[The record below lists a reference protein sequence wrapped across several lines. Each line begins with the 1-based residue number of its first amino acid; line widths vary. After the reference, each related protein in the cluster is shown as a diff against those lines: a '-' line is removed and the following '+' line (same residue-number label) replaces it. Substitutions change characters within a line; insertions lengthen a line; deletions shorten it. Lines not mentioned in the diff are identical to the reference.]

1 MIMDR
6 DTQEG
11 VEVAWHKLTVVKEKL
26 SLKEDC
32 GIRYPMVTVPLSYT
46 LGDKVIETEAKQ
58 IISLDDGLPIGNPV
72 SSSYGMITNEQ
83 MLDMISDALLGTRY
97 EIVSLGTVCNRA
109 KAFVSIKLSD
119 DIVAAG
125 RLTKNVLNIM
135 WGHGGLMSV
144 IGNSGLTV
152 VVCQNTLNVAL
163 AEKGDFRFTIKHTK
177 FAADRL
183 GGMAEAIDR
192 HCGVVAEFQAAMDSL
207 DSIDCEEE
215 TARKITAG
223 ILTPASFEKE
233 AKVSTRTMNMVDK
246 VVSLYRHGAGN
257 NGRTMADLFN
267 GATDYFTHESSGG
280 DDPWKQFVSSEF
292 GSAADSKR
300 EWFNVLT
307 DDTSRQLMKARGE
320 QVLLVA

>member
-11 VEVAWHKLTVVKEKL
+11 TEVAWHKLTIVKEKL

-32 GIRYPMVTVPLSYT
+32 GIRYPMVTIPLSYT
-46 LGDKVIETEAKQ
+46 IGDKVIETESKQ
-58 IISLDDGLPIGNPV
+58 IVSLDDGLPVGNPV
-72 SSSYGMITNEQ
+72 SSSYGLISNEM
-83 MLDMISDALLGTRY
+83 MLDMIGDALSGTQH
-97 EIVSLGTVCNRA
+97 EIVSLGTVCDRA

-163 AEKGDFRFTIKHTK
+163 SEKGDFRFTIKHTK

-183 GGMAEAIDR
+183 GGMSEAIDR
-192 HCGVVAEFQAAMDSL
+192 HCGVVAEFQHAMDSMEA
-207 DSIDCEEE
+207 IDCEEE
-215 TARKITAG
+215 TARAITAG
-223 ILTPASFEKE
+223 ILTPSTFERDT
-233 AKVSTRTMNMVDK
+233 KVSTRTINMVDK
-246 VVSLYRHGAGN
+246 VVSLYRTGAGN
-257 NGRTMADLFN
+257 KGKTMADLFN

-280 DDPWKQFVSSEF
+280 EDPWKQFVSSEF

-300 EWFNVLT
+300 QWFNTLS
-307 DDTSRQLMKARGE
+307 DDSTRQAMKARGR
-320 QVLLVA
+320 QILLVA